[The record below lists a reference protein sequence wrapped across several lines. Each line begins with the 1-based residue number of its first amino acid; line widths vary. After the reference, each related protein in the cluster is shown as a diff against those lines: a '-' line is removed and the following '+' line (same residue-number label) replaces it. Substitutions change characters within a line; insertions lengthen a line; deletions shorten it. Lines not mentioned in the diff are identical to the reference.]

1 MPSFLSKAFNTYFN
15 RIAQIDQ
22 SSNSGVDAT
31 TRRLQ
36 TGDGVNTSISL
47 SDDQL
52 TVKPNNDDTTTTFNV
67 SSKGGTNILEVDTT
81 NSLVKAGVSQTNA
94 LTLYKEMGL
103 YEFSPGGGADYHN
116 PVIANNVGMQGAESI
131 TYDTIWGNG
140 TDPATTLDL
149 SAMTDPEN
157 SVAIFWLLDSNITL
171 DQITYLARCD
181 NSSTINM
188 HLFAY
193 DLDISSNHGDL
204 SNGVVHANASVAATS
219 TTLKKGTFT
228 LDTANIDANKV
239 VIGFAQ
245 NESDTADYSVHFNI
259 KYHIR

>member
-1 MPSFLSKAFNTYFN
+1 MPTFLNKAFNTFYK
-15 RIAQIDQ
+15 RILQVNQ
-22 SSNSGVDAT
+22 SSNVGVDAT
-31 TRRLQ
+31 TRSIQ
-36 TGDGVNTSISL
+36 TGDGANTSVSL

-81 NSLVKAGVSQTNA
+81 NSLVKAGASQTNV

-103 YEFSPGGGADYHN
+103 YEFSPGGGTDYHN

-157 SVAIFWLLDSNITL
+157 AVAIYWILDSNITL
-171 DQITYLARCD
+171 DQITYSARCD

-193 DLDISSNHGDL
+193 DLDTSSNHGDL
-204 SNGVVHANASVAATS
+204 SNGTVHANASCSATN

-228 LDTANIDANKV
+228 LDTANIDVNKV

-245 NESDTADYSVHFNI
+245 NETDTADYSVHFNI